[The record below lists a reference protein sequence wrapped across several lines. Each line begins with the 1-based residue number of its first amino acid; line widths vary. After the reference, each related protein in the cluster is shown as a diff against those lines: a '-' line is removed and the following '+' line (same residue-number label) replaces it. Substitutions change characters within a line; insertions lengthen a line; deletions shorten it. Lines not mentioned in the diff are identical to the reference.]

1 MSRAGIT
8 AEAASWIVGSSGT
21 TTGEIEERILKAAQP
36 TWPRVVAYVGRE
48 LGDSGRAEVEA
59 LALEIWEDTLS
70 DVAQLMQ
77 RKRHE
82 NEIHDLE
89 SYLYKAFVH
98 LFINAATSER
108 TFNEKLEFH
117 PFAETLAILKGTE
130 DFDSVK
136 RLEQKILA
144 KEVLRLADQLTVE
157 VAYRL
162 SSRGSWADIA
172 RDMGMTTPQLKMPY
186 RYRIEKLRKQV
197 LGASNQISIPEQ
209 NP

>member
-1 MSRAGIT
+1 
-8 AEAASWIVGSSGT
+8 
-21 TTGEIEERILKAAQP
+21 
-36 TWPRVVAYVGRE
+36 VVAYVGRE
-48 LGDSGRAEVEA
+48 LADSGRAEVEA
-59 LALEIWEDTLS
+59 FALEIREDTLS
-70 DVAQLMQ
+70 DVAS
-77 RKRHE
+77 RRS
-82 NEIHDLE
+82 E
-89 SYLYKAFVH
+89 SATKMRFMIWNYLYKAFVH

-144 KEVLRLADQLTVE
+144 KEVLRLADQFTVE

-172 RDMGMTTPQLKMPY
+172 RDMGMTTPQLKMRY
-186 RYRIEKLRKQV
+186 RYRIEKLGKQV
-197 LGASNQISIPEQ
+197 LGGSNQILIPEQ

>member
-8 AEAASWIVGSSGT
+8 AEAASWIVSSSGT
-21 TTGEIEERILKAAQP
+21 TTGEIEERILKAAQR

-48 LGDSGRAEVEA
+48 LAGSGRTEVEA
-59 LALEIWEDTLS
+59 FALEIWEDTLS
-70 DVAQLMQ
+70 DVAQSMR

-98 LFINAATSER
+98 LYIKAATSER
-108 TFNEKLEFH
+108 TFYEKFKFH
-117 PFAETLAILKGTE
+117 PFAEALAILNGTK

-144 KEVLRLADQLTVE
+144 KEVLRLADQFTAE

-162 SSRGSWADIA
+162 SSRDSWGDIA
-172 RDMGMTTPQLKMPY
+172 RDMGMTTPQLKMRY

-197 LGASNQISIPEQ
+197 LGGSNQISIPEQ